1 MILGFGF
8 RMSVAGVLIG
18 LAGALA
24 STRLLASLLFEVS
37 AMNPLIFSAA
47 ALVLLA
53 VAILASYLPARRAAS
68 IDPMRALRTE

>member
-1 MILGFGF
+1 LAAVG
-8 RMSVAGVLIG
+8 AAIG

-37 AMNPLIFSAA
+37 AMNPLIFA
-47 ALVLLA
+47 LA
-53 VAILASYLPARRAAS
+53 VGLLLVVAVFASYLPARRAAA